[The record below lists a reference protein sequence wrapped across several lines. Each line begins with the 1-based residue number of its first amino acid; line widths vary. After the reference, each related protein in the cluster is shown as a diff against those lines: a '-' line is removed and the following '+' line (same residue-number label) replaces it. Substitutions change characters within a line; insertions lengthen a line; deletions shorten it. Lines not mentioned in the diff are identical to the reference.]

1 MKNIQKYRKFLL
13 LIFGIIILLLLCIFI
28 YNIFKKSINIPES
41 STTTTNFP
49 KILPIIPIENLIN
62 IIKPTLA
69 QGDCFYSA
77 IYRSLKDK
85 NLLQKFCS
93 CLDNEIQCN
102 SEDDFI
108 QSLRNFMSNYS
119 NFEENYMGIF
129 YNILDMKSTDVTF
142 EDDFKAIINYLGD
155 TRNVLKK
162 YNDENKF
169 VKQNINNFITDIK
182 NVIKTRGTYVG
193 EIEVTFVRD
202 ILEKCDISLNI
213 IVKTDKSDKEILS
226 EIKEKNSDKNITVI
240 LDNNHYEYV

>member
-49 KILPIIPIENLIN
+49 KILPIIPNENLIN

>member
-28 YNIFKKSINIPES
+28 YNIFKQPLNIPEGL
-41 STTTTNFP
+41 TTTTNFP
-49 KILPIIPIENLIN
+49 KILPIIPNENLIN

-102 SEDDFI
+102 SEDVFI
-108 QSLRNFMSNYS
+108 QSLRNFMSNYT

-182 NVIKTRGTYVG
+182 NVVKTRGTYVG

-202 ILEKCDISLNI
+202 ILKKCDISLNI
-213 IVKTDKSDKEILS
+213 IVKTDKSDQEILS